1 VGSRASFRV
10 VSIISRHDGYEL
22 STDPARVDVD
32 RVHRWLSSDA
42 YWAIG
47 RPREVVQRA
56 IAGSVVFGVY
66 RLSDGEQ
73 VAFARTVTD
82 EATFAWLCDVYV
94 DRSARGHGIG
104 TWMVTCVRDHLVAT
118 GVKRVLLATLDAH
131 GVYEKVGFTPLAV
144 PDRWMEFDRREAT
157 RDDTE

>member
-1 VGSRASFRV
+1 

-47 RPREVVQRA
+47 RPREMVERA
-56 IAGSVVFGVY
+56 IAGSLVFGVY
-66 RLSDGEQ
+66 RSGDGEQ

-94 DRSARGHGIG
+94 DRSARGTGLG
-104 TWMVTCVRDHLVAT
+104 TWLVSCVRDHLAAT
-118 GVKRVLLATLDAH
+118 GVRRILLATLDAH
-131 GVYEKVGFTPLAV
+131 GVYEKVGFTPIAE
-144 PDRWMEFDRREAT
+144 PDRWMEFDRRAAT
-157 RDDTE
+157 RDDTA